1 MPPDRDRIRLAHM
14 LEHAKEAIHLVE
26 GRNREDLDTERVLSL
41 ALVRLLEIVGEA
53 AAKVSPEARNR
64 YPAVPWPEIV
74 GLRNR
79 LIHGY
84 DSVDFDILWHIV
96 EDDFPALVHELSAGP
111 DLRDAQ

>member
-1 MPPDRDRIRLAHM
+1 M
-14 LEHAKEAIHLVE
+14 LEHAREAIQL
-26 GRNREDLDTERVLSL
+26 GAGKSRRDLDADRVLNL

-53 AAKVSPEARNR
+53 AAKVTPEARTR
-64 YPAVPWPEIV
+64 YAAVPWWEII

-96 EDDFPALVHELSAGP
+96 EDDLPALVSVLAADPNLSI
-111 DLRDAQ
+111 